1 MIASLSF
8 SLEDNGIPR
17 YEQLRQQLLLA
28 MEQGRLQEG
37 DKLPSSRALAH
48 MLGVSRSVVM
58 QTYEQLISEGLLSSQ
73 PKRGVFVAQQVSL
86 FTPVP
91 QAKSV
96 PNQVAL
102 EYFDSGVDVSVFPN
116 KAWAASM
123 RRAWLNPDPKL
134 LKGEYESGYPALQ
147 HAICDYLFA
156 LRGMECLP
164 EQVIMV
170 AGNHDALALL
180 QHMLAGQVQY
190 WLLEEPTY
198 PPLRSGFQGL
208 NTLPIPITDQGP
220 TLRQVRAPWAAVLT
234 PNRQY
239 PLGICANS
247 ATREAWLSALADA
260 DNFVVEDDYDNEF
273 LYHGTVS
280 KPWFQVAQQR
290 QETRD
295 RVFYIGSFSKV
306 LFRGLRLG
314 FIVAPMSHVSKVLQS
329 QKELGLFASQTL
341 QPVVADFMTN
351 GVFYRHLNRMRRHYR
366 SKRDRLLEWLEA
378 HLGTWFTWHK
388 PSGGLHVVIYVKNE
402 FSSEQWCRELDRSCL
417 LRGLRLSW
425 LQQHYIEQEAAPKGL
440 VLGFSAP
447 AEEQLQAWIIRIS
460 QVCQSLS
467 ERS

>member
-1 MIASLSF
+1 MIASLSL
-8 SLEDNGIPR
+8 SLEENGTPR

-28 MEQGRLQEG
+28 VDQGRLQEG

-48 MLGVSRSVVM
+48 MLGVSRSVVI

-73 PKRGVFVAQQVSL
+73 PKRGVFVAQQAR
-86 FTPVP
+86 FAAPVT
-91 QAKSV
+91 QAKSA
-96 PNQVAL
+96 PPQTTL

-116 KAWAASM
+116 KEWAASM

-147 HAICDYLFA
+147 QAICDYLFA
-156 LRGMECLP
+156 LRGMECRP
-164 EQVIMV
+164 EQVILV

-180 QHMLAGQVQY
+180 QHALADQVQY

-208 NTLPIPITDQGP
+208 NTLPIPITEQGP
-220 TLRQVRAPWAAVLT
+220 QLLTPAAPWAAVLT

-239 PLGICANS
+239 PLGISTNS
-247 ATREAWLSALADA
+247 ATREDWLSAVAERH
-260 DNFVVEDDYDNEF
+260 NFVIEDDYDNEF
-273 LYHGTVS
+273 LYQGSVS
-280 KPWFQVAQQR
+280 KPWFQVAQHR
-290 QETRD
+290 QDTCE

-314 FIVAPMSHVSKVLQS
+314 FIVAPINQVPQVLHS

-366 SKRDRLLEWLEA
+366 SKRDRLLELLET
-378 HLGTWFTWHK
+378 HLGTWFTWQK
-388 PSGGLHVVIYVKNE
+388 PSGGLHVVIYVKDE
-402 FSSEQWCRELDRSCL
+402 FSSEQWCRELNLHCL
-417 LRGLRLSW
+417 QSGLRLSW
-425 LQQHYIEQEAAPKGL
+425 LQQHYVEQETAPKGL

-447 AEEQLQAWIIRIS
+447 AEEQLQAWIIRIAE
-460 QVCQSLS
+460 VCQSLS
-467 ERS
+467 EKS